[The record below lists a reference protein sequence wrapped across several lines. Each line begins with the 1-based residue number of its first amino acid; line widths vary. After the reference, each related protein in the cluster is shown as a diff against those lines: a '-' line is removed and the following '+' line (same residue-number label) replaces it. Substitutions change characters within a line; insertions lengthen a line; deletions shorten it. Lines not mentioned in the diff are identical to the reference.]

1 MFPGPPLPL
10 RPDLPLWQLRSVA
23 SSQRNVGAWYSGSAR
38 WLRLYGRSTGWC
50 SGLLVAADL
59 GLLLRRCNRVVV
71 RQGLHIVL
79 LESEI
84 LIQWRALRVV
94 TGIPYL
100 PCPEWLQ
107 ELFPGCEIDNTGFHV
122 PTRNCPPEAV
132 LAECLSQ
139 GIPVAETHI
148 IYRAPAFD
156 TPSLPVD
163 AAPPAPLR

>member
-10 RPDLPLWQLRSVA
+10 RPDIPLWQLRSIV
-23 SSQRNVGAWYSGSAR
+23 STQRNVGAWYSGSAR
-38 WLRLYGRSTGWC
+38 WLRLYGGSAGWC
-50 SGLLVAADL
+50 SGLLIAADL
-59 GLLLRRCNRVVV
+59 GLLLRRCSRVVV
-71 RQGLHIVL
+71 RQGLTIVL
-79 LESEI
+79 LESEV

-107 ELFPGCEIDNTGFHV
+107 ELFPGCEIDPTGFHV
-122 PTRNCPPEAV
+122 PTLKCPPEAV

-148 IYRAPAFD
+148 IYRASAIN

>member
-1 MFPGPPLPL
+1 
-10 RPDLPLWQLRSVA
+10 
-23 SSQRNVGAWYSGSAR
+23 VGAWYTGSAR
-38 WLRLYGRSTGWC
+38 GFRLYGRSAGGC
-50 SGLLVAADL
+50 SGLLIAADL
-59 GLLLRRCNRVVV
+59 GLLLRHCNRVVV
-71 RQGLHIVL
+71 RQGLKIVL
-79 LESEI
+79 LESEV

-94 TGIPYL
+94 TGVPYL

-122 PTRNCPPEAV
+122 PTRNCPPEEV
-132 LAECLSQ
+132 LAECLRQ

-148 IYRAPAFD
+148 IYRASAFN